1 MQGKKVIGES
11 VYDTSGRFA
20 LCHSAYYFLVP
31 ALYRLLCVA
40 ALEMIQYVAL
50 TILIPIKVSLS
61 VCKKG
66 LGLDDEALSA
76 LKVHTVVLSPF

>member
-1 MQGKKVIGES
+1 MQGKRVIGES
-11 VYDTSGRFA
+11 VHDTSGRFS

-31 ALYRLLCVA
+31 ALSRLSWVG
-40 ALEMIQYVAL
+40 ALEMKQYVAL

-61 VCKKG
+61 VCKQG

-76 LKVHTVVLSPF
+76 LKVHIVVLSPF